1 MLEIEPLNP
10 ALVDA
15 IVQRDGGNGWKNDPT
30 GWVNILSQHNAG
42 ARLVLVASEAGAPVG
57 YGSLVWRSGY
67 PPFADAG
74 TPELHDL
81 VTARSHRH
89 QGVGTTLI
97 ASLAKS
103 ARNRGHTTIGLGV
116 GLYADY
122 GPAQRLYA
130 ALGYQPDGRGLTY
143 QNGPVPPGATIRADD
158 DLILWMVKNL
168 A

>member
-15 IVQRDGGNGWKNDPT
+15 IVQCDGGNGWKNDAAD
-30 GWVNILSQHNAG
+30 WVNILGLHTAG
-42 ARLVLVASEAGAPVG
+42 TRHVLVASEAGTPVG

-74 TPELHDL
+74 TPEPHDL

-89 QGVGTTLI
+89 QGVATTLI
-97 ASLAKS
+97 SSLETF
-103 ARNRGHTTIGLGV
+103 ARNQGHTTIGLGV

-143 QNGPVPPGATIRADD
+143 QNAPVPPGATIRADD